1 VIEHLSSGSPFCRH
15 ERVEQ
20 ASSLL
25 ELTEKQRKRIADVL
39 TDTGKIVFTASV
51 VAPFFQNAPVKPWLV
66 IAGVVTAVA
75 LYVTALF

>member
-1 VIEHLSSGSPFCRH
+1 
-15 ERVEQ
+15 
-20 ASSLL
+20 L

-39 TDTGKIVFTASV
+39 TDTGKIVFTAPV

-75 LYVTALF
+75 LICHRSFLRPVKEWVYV